1 MRSAN
6 QNTKVKVAMAI
17 YDLKQWEVAKLMGIN
32 ETKFSKMLRE
42 ELPEAEQNRI
52 VALIEESR
60 R

>member
-17 YDLKQWEVAKLMGIN
+17 YDLKQWEVAKLMGIG

-42 ELPEAEQNRI
+42 ELLEAEQNRI